1 MRGSSLIARSFQ
13 ANTGAATLAFLT
25 AAVSALLQTSLPA
38 MTGRAVDVATGTSP
52 GSIPHIAWL
61 MVAVALATYAMNWTR
76 RFTSGRFASNSQHW
90 LRVELLKTMHRLDGP
105 GQDAVSAGQIV
116 SRSITDLNQF
126 HMVLASAP
134 MFLTRALQLVA
145 TLVVMFAMD
154 VPLTLCAL
162 VLLPLILWE
171 ANRSRRWLYAATW
184 VNQQSSADL
193 TQHVEETVSGVRV
206 VKAFGQEQ
214 REIDRLDA
222 LGRDL
227 YAMTSASF
235 GSWESTG

>member
-1 MRGSSLIARSFQ
+1 
-13 ANTGAATLAFLT
+13 
-25 AAVSALLQTSLPA
+25 
-38 MTGRAVDVATGTSP
+38 
-52 GSIPHIAWL
+52 
-61 MVAVALATYAMNWTR
+61 
-76 RFTSGRFASNSQHW
+76 
-90 LRVELLKTMHRLDGP
+90 
-105 GQDAVSAGQIV
+105 
-116 SRSITDLNQF
+116 
-126 HMVLASAP
+126 
-134 MFLTRALQLVA
+134 
-145 TLVVMFAMD
+145 MFAMD

-184 VNQQSSADL
+184 VNQQASADL

-227 YAMTSASF
+227 YAVKMRAAKLTARFQPVLSQLPKLALVITIVAGGLTAIRGGISLGAFVAFTAYLSSMTAQMAALTNQYVRMQMGMSSIDRLEDVLKLAPDIQHAPVTAVPSGPKGIEF
-235 GSWESTG
+235 DAVSLSLGGHTVVDLSLIHI